1 MDKIIM
7 ILLLIIFI
15 CMIACM
21 FCVYKIYDRHIGLKT
36 MMFYEQI
43 DFDSKHSILQKIID
57 DEMEQYLVRKVD
69 NSNLTGEDKFMREKD
84 IKEMINKITA
94 SVYLRIT
101 PTIRYNLSL
110 IYDVSEE
117 DKLMNVIGTRVS
129 LETLGYSVEINKD
142 IED

>member
-36 MMFYEQI
+36 MEFYEQI

-57 DEMEQYLVRKVD
+57 DEIDKYKILKIGYLK
-69 NSNLTGEDKFMREKD
+69 REEYFKEAD
-84 IKEMINKITA
+84 IKEMTNFITA
-94 SVYLRIT
+94 ATYLRIT
-101 PTIRYNLSL
+101 PTIKYNLEL
-110 IYDVSEE
+110 IYDVSTD
-117 DKLMNVIGTRVS
+117 DKLMLVIGSRVS
-129 LETLGYSVEINKD
+129 LEVLAYSIERNKD